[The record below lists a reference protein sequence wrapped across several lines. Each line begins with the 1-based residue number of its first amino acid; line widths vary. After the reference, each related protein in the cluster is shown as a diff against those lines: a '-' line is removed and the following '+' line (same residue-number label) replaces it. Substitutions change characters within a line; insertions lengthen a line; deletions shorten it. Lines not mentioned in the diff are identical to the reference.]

1 MQTELQ
7 VHFTV
12 GCFTTLIKVDGLN
25 LKALNKLAKMR
36 LIAERWTSALAT
48 KFQWEK
54 WDEWNDCRMATDA

>member
-12 GCFTTLIKVDGLN
+12 GWFTTLIKVDGLN

-36 LIAERWTSALAT
+36 LIAERWTSAPAT
-48 KFQWEK
+48 KFQ
-54 WDEWNDCRMATDA
+54 